1 MDDGSPP
8 GRTVLIQRNCNGA
21 PYPFREGYASP
32 KTGDYTVRLEVADF
46 GGVFSGAFES
56 TGLLPCVLE
65 AVAQGVVSTKL
76 DLSDRRLTMNPE
88 LPLIVLTRV
97 LPGSAIDLK
106 HGPAVPRP
114 VSKKWMQGVK
124 LANAKDWAGAE
135 TAFRTVVQAA
145 PKFAPGWNALGMAC
159 LNLNKAADARDALQQ
174 AVELDPKP
182 LPPYVS
188 LTNAELGLKDWD
200 AAAKTSQTLIQA
212 DTKHLYLEAYFQQAV
227 ARYQLGDF
235 DRAQASVVEGM
246 RLDRL
251 QDLPRAEYVLGL
263 ILEAKHDLDAAA
275 QHIRSYLEKHPR
287 AEDAAEATERLNN
300 LGKQPPADLS
310 RAVTAADMRLPA
322 TGEIP
327 VPGGLDA
334 FSQIARLKQ
343 TPANRDFFLEYCRAI
358 TGGGE
363 GASQTAEARM
373 VVRAYLASVAELE
386 QLGEP
391 SGGGTT
397 IRISLRTDEARKKAE
412 HVLGLLGWK
421 LVQNGEP
428 LTGGNWQPTLSV
440 EPGGTSVDGRRQ
452 RIPQAFGIDELE
464 MREALEG
471 GRDYQFEIPTGSARL
486 IGGAAWSVLLKGAV
500 EFPGGPLEIFISDLR
515 FARAYS
521 GLGVMEPDAA
531 AAVVSSE
538 GLGNLIVKH
547 SNLLAD
553 YGAAFAVAS
562 QRVIVPGGAKA
573 EAVWAKLAG
582 ANPQNPARFFRALLE
597 KDQGHSLPFYF
608 DLWRADAAHQQFF
621 TASAAR
627 LEGAYRWY
635 RDSVGVAGLAAPPE
649 RWQAVILQRLRL
661 SSSGEVEFPGGAEAW
676 VAGSASPADALLRL
690 TALPALAALIQLEEK
705 RKAPLDRA
713 SAELLREHYGEWR
726 SLFPY
731 FEQLPGLGA
740 AEFEA
745 LAKFADSAAGAPAER
760 QKLLVGDWHSLVEL
774 IVLANQAGSLDA
786 ARSAA
791 AFRQV
796 CEALQSEN
804 PSARSIE
811 ALRGMTSGAA
821 DIDEALAS
829 GLLRL
834 NGAKRDAFE
843 RVKALQNVPRIGSLG
858 QPPDALKT
866 LAALSGAVYAALLD
880 PKWLLVA
887 EDPLLL
893 SKHNFVPAAGDQR
906 TSFFAP
912 SSMIV
917 SNGPPGS
924 LLLGGFGTFGEVA
937 RPLSSRVIS
946 EKEPERLVE
955 TAALMPPGASDGGI
969 PSMTPPPS
977 TDAVF
982 RASGRIVEVYATV
995 TDGRGRYVDDLRAPQ
1010 FTILEEGHPK
1020 PVFAFENHT
1029 SSVTVALLFDTTGSM
1044 EEALPPLK
1052 NAALRLLDDL
1062 RPDDTVAVYGF
1073 NDRVTELQ
1081 EFTKDKVAA
1090 KRAVLRAHASGTTAL
1105 YDALV
1110 SVIHDLSGRSG
1121 KKVIIVFTDG
1131 DDNASMLTSDTA
1143 VMRAKSRGIPI
1154 HTIAEGQALTNQTLI
1169 GELANVSHATGGTP
1183 FLIRTLADIGG
1194 VFQKVSEDLM
1204 HGYLLAFQPEPGE
1217 DRKWRKIQVVLSGP
1231 KGRVVRAREG
1241 FYPE

>member
-8 GRTVLIQRNCNGA
+8 GRTVLIQRNCDGA

-32 KTGDYTVRLEVADF
+32 KTGDYAVRLDVADF

-65 AVAQGVVSTKL
+65 AVAQGVTSTKL
-76 DLSDRRLTMNPE
+76 DLSDRRLTMNPI

-97 LPGSAIDLK
+97 TPGSVVNLD
-106 HGPAVPRP
+106 HGPAVPRS
-114 VSKKWMQGVK
+114 VSKQWMQGVK
-124 LANAKDWAGAE
+124 LANAKDWAAAE
-135 TAFRTVVQAA
+135 TPFRAVVQAA

-159 LNLNKAADARDALQQ
+159 LSLNQPADAREAFEH

-182 LPPYVS
+182 LPPYLS
-188 LTNAELGLKDWD
+188 LGSAELDLKDWE

-212 DTKHLYLEAYFQQAV
+212 DSKHLYLEAYFQQAV
-227 ARYQLGDF
+227 ARYQLEDYDG
-235 DRAQASVVEGM
+235 AEASVMEGM
-246 RLDRL
+246 RLDKL

-263 ILEAKHDLDAAA
+263 ILEAKRDFEGAG
-275 QHIRSYLEKHPR
+275 QHMRSYLQKHPR
-287 AEDAAEATERLNN
+287 ANDAAEVTERLNN

-310 RAVTAADMRLPA
+310 REVRAADMRLPP

-327 VPGGLDA
+327 VPGGLNA
-334 FSQIARLKQ
+334 FSQIARLRR
-343 TPANRDFFLEYCRAI
+343 TPSDRDFFLEYCRAI

-363 GASQTAEARM
+363 EASQTAEARM
-373 VVRAYLASVAELE
+373 VVREYLASVAELQ

-391 SGGGTT
+391 NGSGTT
-397 IRISLRTDEARKKAE
+397 IRLSLRTDEQRKQAD
-412 HVLGLLGWK
+412 HILGLLGWK
-421 LVQNGEP
+421 VVQNGEAF
-428 LTGGNWQPTLSV
+428 SI
-440 EPGGTSVDGRRQ
+440 EPGGTTIDGRRQ
-452 RIPQAFGIDELE
+452 RIPRTFGIDELE
-464 MREALEG
+464 MREALEA
-471 GRDYQFEIPTGSARL
+471 GREFHFEIPTGSARL
-486 IGGAAWSVLLKGAV
+486 MGGAVWSVVLKGTP
-500 EFPGGPLEIFISDLR
+500 EFPGGPLGIFISDWR
-515 FARAYS
+515 FARAYT

-531 AAVVSSE
+531 AAVVSSV
-538 GLGNLIVKH
+538 GLGSLIANY

-553 YGAAFAVAS
+553 YGAAFAVTN
-562 QRVIVPGGAKA
+562 QRATVPGGAKA
-573 EAVWAKLAG
+573 EALWARLAG
-582 ANPQNPARFFRALLE
+582 ANPQNPARFFRALFE
-597 KDQGHSLPFYF
+597 KDLGHLLPFYF
-608 DLWRADAAHQQFF
+608 DLWGADAAHQQFF

-627 LEGAYRWY
+627 MEGIYKWY
-635 RDSVGVAGLAAPPE
+635 RDSVGVAGLGPPPE
-649 RWQAVILQRLRL
+649 RWQAVILQKLRL
-661 SSSGEVEFPGGAEAW
+661 SSSGEVEFPGGAGAW
-676 VAGSASPADALLRL
+676 VTGSANSADALLRL
-690 TALPALAALIQLEEK
+690 TSLPALAAMIQLEEK
-705 RKAPLDRA
+705 RGAPLDRA
-713 SAELLREHYGEWR
+713 SAVLLQQRHGEWR

-731 FEQLPGLGA
+731 FEQLPGLGG

-745 LAKFADSAAGAPAER
+745 LAKFADSAAQTSAER

-774 IVLANQAGSLDA
+774 IVLAHQAGSLDA
-786 ARSAA
+786 TQAA
-791 AFRQV
+791 TAFRQV
-796 CEALQSEN
+796 CEALQSDN
-804 PSARSIE
+804 PSARAIA
-811 ALRGMTSGAA
+811 ALRAMTGGAA
-821 DIDEALAS
+821 DADEALAS

-858 QPPDALKT
+858 QSPDALKT

-880 PKWLLVA
+880 PRWLLVA

-893 SKHNFVPAAGDQR
+893 SKHSFVPAAGEQR
-906 TSFFAP
+906 ASLFAP

-924 LLLGGFGTFGEVA
+924 LLLGGFGNFSQVTRMLGG
-937 RPLSSRVIS
+937 RVVS
-946 EKEPERLVE
+946 ETQEPAQLVE
-955 TAALMPPGASDGGI
+955 TAALMTPGASYGGV
-969 PSMTPPPS
+969 PSGTPAPS
-977 TDAVF
+977 TEAVF

-995 TDGRGRYVDDLRAPQ
+995 TDSRRRYVDDLTAPQ
-1010 FTILEEGHPK
+1010 FTILEEGHTQ

-1052 NAALRLLDDL
+1052 NAALQLLDDL

-1073 NDRVTELQ
+1073 NDRVNELQ
-1081 EFTKDKVAA
+1081 GFTKDKIAA
-1090 KRAVLRAHASGTTAL
+1090 KRAVLRAHAAGTTAL

-1110 SVIHDLSGRSG
+1110 SVIHDLSGHSG

-1131 DDNASMLTSDTA
+1131 DDNSSMLTENAA
-1143 VMRAKSRGIPI
+1143 VLRAKSRGIPI
-1154 HTIAEGQALTNQTLI
+1154 YTIAEGAAVTNDKLV
-1169 GELANVSHATGGTP
+1169 GELANISRATGGTP
-1183 FLIRTLADIGG
+1183 FLIRTLSDIGG

-1217 DRKWRKIQVVLSGP
+1217 EHKWRRIQVVLSGP